1 MPTTATILEAV
12 GSHIDS
18 NNATLTIGTNL
29 FLGKM
34 PDTPDLCV
42 TVYEYQGLAPMAT
55 FGSTGF
61 EIDKPSIQVSVR
73 AGRDDYPA
81 ARNLAQDLRILLASV
96 TDTSINGL
104 RVVRLA
110 SNGSV
115 ISLGVDDLDRPRI
128 AFNLD
133 CFVDA

>member
-1 MPTTATILEAV
+1 MPTTATVLEAV
-12 GSHIDS
+12 GTYIDS

-29 FLGKM
+29 FLAKM

-42 TVYEYQGLAPMAT
+42 AVYEYQGFAPMAT
-55 FGSTGF
+55 FGSSAF
-61 EIDKPSIQVSVR
+61 EVDKPSIQVVVR
-73 AGRDDYPA
+73 ATRDDYPT
-81 ARNLAQDLRILLASV
+81 ARNLAQDLRILLAAL
-96 TDTSINGL
+96 TDTTINGL

-115 ISLGVDDLDRPRI
+115 LSLGTDDLDRPRI

>member
-1 MPTTATILEAV
+1 MPTTQTVLEAV

-34 PDTPDLCV
+34 PESPDLCV
-42 TVYEYQGLAPMAT
+42 TVYEYAGTNPVEGM
-55 FGSTGF
+55 GSVGF
-61 EIDKPSIQVSVR
+61 VVDRPSIQVVVR
-73 AGRDDYPA
+73 AGKDDYPT
-81 ARNLAQDLRILLASV
+81 ARNLAQDLRILLAAV
-96 TDTSINGL
+96 TDTTIGGL
-104 RVVRLA
+104 RVLRLA

-115 ISLGVDDLDRPRI
+115 IPLGLDDLDRPRI

-133 CFVDA
+133 CFVQA

>member
-1 MPTTATILEAV
+1 MTTTSTILEAV
-12 GSHIDS
+12 GTIIDT
-18 NNATLTIGTNL
+18 NNGNLTIGTNL

-34 PDTPDLCV
+34 PDTPAFCV
-42 TVYEYQGLAPMAT
+42 AVYEYQGVAPMAT
-55 FGSTGF
+55 FGASAF
-61 EIDKPSIQVSVR
+61 EIDKPSIQVTVR
-73 AGRDDYPA
+73 AGKDDYPT
-81 ARNLAQDLRILLASV
+81 ARNFAQDLRILLAAV
-96 TDTSINGL
+96 TDTTVGSL
-104 RVVRLA
+104 RVIRLA

>member
-18 NNATLTIGTNL
+18 NYATLTIGTNL
-29 FLGKM
+29 FLAKM
-34 PDTPDLCV
+34 PDTPDFCV
-42 TVYEYQGLAPMAT
+42 AVYEYQGQAPMET
-55 FGSTGF
+55 FGSAGF
-61 EIDKPSIQVSVR
+61 SIDKPSIQVVVR
-73 AGRDDYPA
+73 ATRDDYPT

-96 TDTSINGL
+96 RDTSINGL

-115 ISLGVDDLDRPRI
+115 LSLGTDDLDRPRI

>member
-1 MPTTATILEAV
+1 MPTTQTVLEAV
-12 GSHIDS
+12 GTYIDTNS
-18 NNATLTIGTNL
+18 ATLTIGTNL
-29 FLGKM
+29 FLAKM

-42 TVYEYQGLAPMAT
+42 AVYEYQGFAPMAT
-55 FGSTGF
+55 FGAAAF
-61 EIDKPSIQVSVR
+61 EVDKPSIQVVVR
-73 AGRDDYPA
+73 ATRDDYPT
-81 ARNLAQDLRILLASV
+81 ARNLAQDLRILLAAL
-96 TDTSINGL
+96 TDTTINGL

-115 ISLGVDDLDRPRI
+115 LSLGTDDLDRPRI